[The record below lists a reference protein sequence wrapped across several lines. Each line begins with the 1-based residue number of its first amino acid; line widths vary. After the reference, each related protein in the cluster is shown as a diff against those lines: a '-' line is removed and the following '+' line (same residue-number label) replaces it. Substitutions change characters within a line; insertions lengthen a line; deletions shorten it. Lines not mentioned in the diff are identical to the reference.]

1 MNIQSAFAAGV
12 MAALLAAPALAQPQA
27 AALAPTCP
35 VPATAPTWGTPPDL
49 QGQWDFV
56 IQAGDRASPGVMALG
71 PMDGAYAGSLTP
83 DATNTVAVRRL
94 ELVGD
99 KVRMSVASREG
110 EVTFEGRLSADGK
123 SMCGIVN
130 YHGGL
135 KYPMVATLRPRP
147 PQG

>member
-1 MNIQSAFAAGV
+1 LKIFSGLAA
-12 MAALLAAPALAQPQA
+12 AALVALAAQPALADTPA
-27 AALAPTCP
+27 CP
-35 VPATAPTWGTPPDL
+35 VPATAPSWTTPPDL

-56 IQAGDRASPGVMALG
+56 IQAGDRASPGLMALG

-83 DATNTVAVRRL
+83 EATNSLAVRRL
-94 ELVGD
+94 ELTGD
-99 KVRMSVASREG
+99 AVRMSVASREG
-110 EVTFEGRLSADGK
+110 EVIFEGRLSADGR

-135 KYPMVATLRPRP
+135 KYPMTATLRPRP